1 MNKTL
6 KNYIKL
12 LLESSGWSELN
23 NLIKELNNI
32 GLNSDEKEI
41 KKYLIQN
48 GYKRLGSG
56 NFREVFS
63 KDDEDWVIKVASSYY
78 ASIQECRESNLIEVR
93 TTEERND
100 LIENLPRLY
109 GYDKEGKWLIT
120 EKCKTFN
127 LNLSQ
132 EQEDVLFQILPTL
145 KTLQNVFKYY
155 GLPEDIT
162 DTQNIFEIIRLM
174 IWEFPKNKNVTNISA
189 EEYEY
194 IAGNL
199 KNFDFI
205 NELFYIL
212 FENFNYYMNGFYR
225 DEIIQMKNDIY
236 NEIGGASTPDDI
248 AYLYRL
254 NQKSLLSDIH
264 LDNLGYSVTPK
275 NGNYY
280 TTKDLLLI
288 DTGFEE

>member
-63 KDDEDWVIKVASSYY
+63 KDNEDWVIKVASSYY

-93 TTEERND
+93 TMEERND

-254 NQKSLLSDIH
+254 NQKNMLSDIH